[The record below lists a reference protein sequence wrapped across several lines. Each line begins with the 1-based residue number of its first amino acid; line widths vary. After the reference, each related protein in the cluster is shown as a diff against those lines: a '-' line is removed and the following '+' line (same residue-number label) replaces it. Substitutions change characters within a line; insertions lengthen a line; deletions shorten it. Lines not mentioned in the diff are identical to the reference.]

1 MKKKIEKY
9 FMEIILSKIFFGNNF
24 VKKILWKKYWKKKLL
39 KKNFEKIFYE
49 IIF

>member
-24 VKKILWKKYWKKKLL
+24 VKKIFFGNNFVKKILWKKYWKK
-39 KKNFEKIFYE
+39 NY
-49 IIF
+49 